1 MLAPSSVWR
10 ELPKLQYTKV
20 VEGVAVATEALNEAV
35 LDWSA
40 QSVLRVLSAGSVERL
55 VDGGFLGIELRQ
67 GISHDFMKTLEPR
80 DQQRVFQ
87 MATET
92 MAVAG
97 AHASTSVAA
106 RDVTGAI
113 RYLNIRFVNASD
125 DPRVG
130 SLLVY
135 IQDGTETANSESEL
149 FVQRTNANF
158 AASFAAS
165 KTSELPQTIVEQL
178 AKLVEL
184 TGAHGGRIGF
194 FDSAGVLSEQTFKV
208 GDVANTSLSLVDMGA
223 TLCELASLGEH
234 AVVSLP
240 APASGNASG
249 NASVCTSARS
259 FKEVDVL
266 IVPRRWPDGQVGF
279 VGLCGPAN
287 FVSSEKVQIA
297 FSFADLVGGSLS
309 RLRAASDLVE
319 SEQRH
324 RMILDRS
331 PDHLML
337 IDAHHC
343 FTYVS
348 PSVERFF
355 GRSSGELLGT
365 ALTDHVHPDDLEQ
378 FRYRVDET
386 SNYSVRARSADGSW
400 RWVEGTFQMLFD
412 DPVIKG
418 ILVNGRDV
426 TEVRAAQNSLLR
438 HQRATELIA
447 TISRR
452 FARGRIRDS
461 EQLLVVTA
469 SELRAHV
476 SAQEAIVWRIDETGT
491 ELVANTHLQSE
502 TKAARTL
509 PVRLLQEVFPEVI
522 SGEVAFALASARKHL
537 DVLDLFHTEG
547 RTDLRSIVAIPVIA
561 QQRLVALVTMTSD
574 VDLDIDDSTTMALR
588 AVCEVLASSFSKLEF
603 EQTLRKRATTDDLT
617 GLVNRAALHDLLEG
631 SLAASTSSGEL
642 VSVALL
648 DLDEFKIVND
658 TMGHHTG
665 DELLRALAIRLRH
678 SLRQEDVL
686 ARLGG
691 DEFVVL
697 MTTANPVSEAEL
709 RDRVDSVFATPF
721 SLGGRAV
728 RLSASIGVAQSSPTG
743 VTTAEELLRQADI
756 AMYRAKQRGPG
767 VVQLFEADMDA
778 GVLATMQLVEDLRV
792 GLDDDQFEVWL
803 QPVMEVRTPNNSVTD
818 RSLADRQTVELRN
831 TRLAGF
837 EALVRWN
844 HPRRG
849 LVLPSDF
856 IPVAEQY
863 GLINELGGVVLLKAM
878 TALRALLDAN
888 EVPETAFVAINV
900 STAQLVAPGFGESVL
915 SMMLQAR
922 LSPSQIH
929 LELTESILAQQ
940 AHWDRLAWLRAL
952 GFKLAIDDFGTG
964 YSSLSYA
971 RDMPADSLKVDRSFV
986 AGVATDRRDHALAA
1000 AVVSMGH
1007 ALGMTVIAEGVETDE
1022 QLQALSRL
1030 GCTQFQGYFFA
1041 RPMPLAAF
1049 RDWNNAHLVGSL
1061 LSL

>member
-1 MLAPSSVWR
+1 
-10 ELPKLQYTKV
+10 
-20 VEGVAVATEALNEAV
+20 VATEALNEAV

-135 IQDGTETANSESEL
+135 IQDGTDTANSESEL

-165 KTSELPQTIVEQL
+165 KTSQLPQTIVEQL
-178 AKLVEL
+178 ATLVEL

-240 APASGNASG
+240 APASGNSSG
-249 NASVCTSARS
+249 NSSGCISAAA
-259 FKEVDVL
+259 KEIDVL
-266 IVPRRWPDGQVGF
+266 MVPRRWPDGQVGF

-337 IDAHHC
+337 IDADHC

-365 ALTDHVHPDDLEQ
+365 ALTDYVHPDDLEQ
-378 FRYRVDET
+378 FRHRVDET
-386 SNYSVRARSADGSW
+386 SNYSVRARSAEGSW
-400 RWVEGTFQMLFD
+400 RWVEGTFQLLFD
-412 DPVIKG
+412 DPVIRG

-426 TEVRAAQNSLLR
+426 TEVRAAQSSLLR

-476 SAQEAIVWRIDETGT
+476 GAQEAIVWRLDDTGT
-491 ELVANTHLQSE
+491 ELVANTHLRSE
-502 TKAARTL
+502 AKADRTV
-509 PVRLLQEVFPEVI
+509 PVRLLQEVFPEVV
-522 SGEVAFALASARKHL
+522 SGEVACALASTGEHL

-547 RTDLRSIVAIPVIA
+547 RTDLRSIVAIPVVA

-574 VDLDIDDSTTMALR
+574 VDLDIDESTTMALR

-658 TMGHHTG
+658 TMGHQTG

-678 SLRQEDVL
+678 SLRQDDVL

-709 RDRVDSVFATPF
+709 RERVDSVFATPF

-728 RLSASIGVAQSSPTG
+728 RLSASVGVAQSSPTG
-743 VTTAEELLRQADI
+743 VTTAEELMRQADI

-778 GVLATMQLVEDLRV
+778 GVLATMQLVEDLRA
-792 GLDDDQFEVWL
+792 GLEGDQFEVWL
-803 QPVMEVRTPNNSVTD
+803 QPVMEVQTPVNSVAD
-818 RSLADRQTVELRN
+818 RPSVGRQTVELRN

-844 HPRRG
+844 HPQRG